1 MCMSANAERSS
12 SSSIASTFHRGSHR
26 RIVLHSAMSVVQDR
40 DARVIEIDRRIA
52 SSTQDSDMQ
61 ELKTARNALAPLGRL
76 PDELLLDIARRSVP
90 QNVSKTSPRQVLSL
104 TWICRRLRALFV
116 ECPRLWNHIVVSRS
130 HRLSFR
136 AFLERASPC
145 TLDVLHIGT
154 LSEEAC
160 GALLEC
166 LPRAATCHWS
176 HVDNH
181 TETDGRWLQLLNSEI
196 KYPELH
202 TIRFTN
208 IEALPSIEQAMF
220 PNLVVLEI
228 TEIATTHGLPDLP
241 ALRTFQLAEVHFCS
255 LEGLHSFF
263 SHSPLLESIDLGYL
277 LDDDEDEDD
286 NFIRSSGA
294 GRVVLPHLHHLRIQE
309 IPECIRRLLHILPD
323 PTSSIVLHSTNIEYK
338 QESELEWDFSPS
350 AWLLLHLQE
359 FWNMRSGV
367 EGSLPGGRISFDGRN
382 VNNKVLI
389 CFDGEGLS
397 YKAYS
402 WHPLTAADP
411 LLESVKTLELNSIG
425 GTEAEAMHEHLVLD
439 CLPNVEDVLINRLC
453 SATRFN
459 ADDVLSIVRWI
470 SARSEEGRPLQSIVF
485 QECDKDL
492 RPLFDRLV
500 AKQVATSITW
510 K

>member
-1 MCMSANAERSS
+1 MS
-12 SSSIASTFHRGSHR
+12 
-26 RIVLHSAMSVVQDR
+26 SVPDR

-52 SSTQDSDMQ
+52 SSTQDSDIQ
-61 ELKTARNALAPLGRL
+61 ELRTARNALAPLGRL

-90 QNVSKTSPRQVLSL
+90 QNVSETSPRQVLSL

-116 ECPRLWNHIVVSRS
+116 GCPRLWNLIVVSRS

-145 TLDVLHIGT
+145 ALDVLHIGA

-176 HVDNH
+176 RLDYN
-181 TETDGRWLQLLNSEI
+181 TEADGRWLQLMNSGI
-196 KYPELH
+196 KCPELH

-208 IEALPSIEQAMF
+208 IGALPSIEQAMF
-220 PNLVVLEI
+220 PNLVMLEI
-228 TEIATTHGLPDLP
+228 TKILTLHNLPDLP
-241 ALRTFQLAEVHFCS
+241 ALRTFQLAEVPSCS

-263 SHSPLLESIDLGYL
+263 SHSPLLESIDLGYV

-294 GRVVLPHLHHLRIQE
+294 GRVVLPHLRHLRIQD
-309 IPECIRRLLHILPD
+309 IPECIRRLIHILPD
-323 PTSSIVLHSTNIEYK
+323 PTSSLVLNSASIDYT
-338 QESELEWDFSPS
+338 QEDELEWDFSPS
-350 AWLLLHLQE
+350 ARVFLRLQE
-359 FWNMRSGV
+359 FWNRRSGV
-367 EGSLPGGRISFDGRN
+367 VGSLPGGSISFDGGD
-382 VNNKVLI
+382 VNNRVLI

-402 WHPLTAADP
+402 WYPLTAVDP
-411 LLESVKTLELNSIG
+411 LLESVKTLELHSIG
-425 GTEAEAMHEHLVLD
+425 RCEKAEPMHEDLVLD
-439 CLPNVEDVLINRLC
+439 CLPNVESVLISSLY
-453 SATRFN
+453 SATGFN
-459 ADDVLSIVRWI
+459 ADDVLSTERWI
-470 SARSEEGRPLQSIVF
+470 SARSEEGHPLQSIVF
-485 QECDKDL
+485 EKCNEAS